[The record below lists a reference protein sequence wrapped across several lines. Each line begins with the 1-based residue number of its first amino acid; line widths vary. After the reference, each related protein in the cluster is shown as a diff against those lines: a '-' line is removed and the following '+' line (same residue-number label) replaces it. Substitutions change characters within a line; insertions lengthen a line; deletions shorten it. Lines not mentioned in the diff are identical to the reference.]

1 MQGIVNVF
9 KPQNFTSHD
18 CVAILRGVT
27 GIKKIG
33 HTGTLDPMATG
44 VLPIFIGRATKAVDM
59 QIIKDKEYIATFKL
73 GLNTDTGDITGEV
86 INERPVTVSKSDVL
100 AEMEKF
106 IAEKKETFKKTYAM
120 FNELAN

>member
-44 VLPIFIGRATKAVDM
+44 VLPCCIGKATR
-59 QIIKDKEYIATFKL
+59 IIEYLDNDLKEYECTMRM
-73 GLNTDTGDITGEV
+73 GMTSDTMDIWGN
-86 INERPVTVSKSDVL
+86 INLV
-100 AEMEKF
+100 F
-106 IAEKKETFKKTYAM
+106 QH
-120 FNELAN
+120 